1 MRYNPAHIVAILM
14 LAMGFISC
22 ERDAEELHNGS
33 IISIDE
39 PGTLSEVIMPNQRAH
54 VTELTLT
61 GRLNRDD
68 LLYIRQMPELRYLNL
83 EAVELPD
90 DFLPES
96 SFSSHENLEEVVLPS
111 SLKTIGSSAFRWC
124 EELQTVQLPRQL
136 KAIEKYAFA
145 GCKDLYGIELPGSL
159 SYLGKYAFA
168 GCWDLL
174 SINIPSG
181 LDSIA
186 DYINVPSD
194 FGASIGRY
202 ANRINQGRIV
212 LDGDTIQLP
221 QNNFGHCLHGGPK
234 GWQYQVYNA
243 NPIDGT
249 TLELT
254 RISPDG
260 DENFPGNVTAK
271 VTYKLTE
278 DNAIDIKYS
287 ATTDKKTVIN
297 MTNHSYFNLSG
308 NPAKAATDHILY
320 VNADNY
326 TPVDSTFMTT
336 GEILPVK
343 DTPMDF
349 TTPKAVGQDINN
361 YDFIQLKNGNGYD
374 HNWVLNTNGD
384 ITKLAAKLTSPETGI
399 TLEVYTNEPGIQV
412 YSGNFLD
419 GTVTGKKGIV
429 YNQRASVCLETQH
442 YPDSPNKPEWPS
454 VILEPGQTYNSECIF
469 KFGVE
474 K

>member
-1 MRYNPAHIVAILM
+1 MRNHIILAGIATLM
-14 LAMGFISC
+14 LASC
-22 ERDAEELHNGS
+22 TQKS
-33 IISIDE
+33 
-39 PGTLSEVIMPNQRAH
+39 Q
-54 VTELTLT
+54 TELTLSGLDPT
-61 GRLNRDD
+61 KFQTVVNNAQTNLYTLKNKAGMEVCITNFGGR
-68 LLYIRQMPELRYLNL
+68 IVSVM
-83 EAVELPD
+83 VPD
-90 DFLPES
+90 KNGEMQD
-96 SFSSHENLEEVVLPS
+96 VVL
-111 SLKTIGSSAFRWC
+111 GF
-124 EELQTVQLPRQL
+124 
-136 KAIEKYAFA
+136 
-145 GCKDLYGIELPGSL
+145 
-159 SYLGKYAFA
+159 
-168 GCWDLL
+168 
-174 SINIPSG
+174 
-181 LDSIA
+181 DSIA

-202 ANRINQGRIV
+202 ANRINRGKIV

-234 GWQYQVYNA
+234 GWQYQVYEA
-243 NPIDGT
+243 NPIDET

-254 RISPDG
+254 RFSPDG
-260 DENFPGNVTAK
+260 DNNFPGNVTAK
-271 VTYKLTE
+271 VLFKLTD

-308 NPAKAATDHILY
+308 NPSKATTDHILY

-336 GEILPVK
+336 GEIVTVK

-349 TTPKAVGQDINN
+349 TTPKAVGQDIA
-361 YDFIQLKNGNGYD
+361 DFDFVQLKNGNGYD
-374 HNWVLNTNGD
+374 HNWVLNTGGD
-384 ITKLAAKLTSPETGI
+384 IKQLAAKLTSPESGI
-399 TLEVYTNEPGIQV
+399 SVEVYTNEPGIQV

-419 GTVTGKKGIV
+419 GSVKGKKGIV

-442 YPDSPNKPEWPS
+442 YPDSPNKPQWPS

-469 KFGVE
+469 KFSVE